1 MGARAADNG
10 IVQIVQEAL
19 QARWSELTDR
29 WPTLNLDVA
38 DVASALQS
46 RGVDDLEGVHWAE
59 LVLAW
64 ACGKGH
70 PIALKIFEAEFIS
83 RTDAVLRRLDSDPA
97 FVDEAQQRLRARLLV
112 SDGETA
118 PRVAAYA
125 GRGPLIGWVRVAAAR
140 VGLGFLRETKRGEKR
155 DELLWA
161 DAVLFPGGAP
171 TDLEYLK
178 QRYASVLTKG
188 LKQACAELEDRER
201 AVLRMY
207 FVEGLNIDKIGV
219 VYGVHR
225 ATVARWI
232 SKTKASLTERMHA
245 VMVAQAAI
253 PPEELESIDR
263 LVRSQLEISLGG
275 LLGEPDAP

>member
-1 MGARAADNG
+1 MAA
-10 IVQIVQEAL
+10 
-19 QARWSELTDR
+19 ELER
-29 WPTLNLDVA
+29 REIA
-38 DVASALQS
+38 DLS
-46 RGVDDLEGVHWAE
+46 GVHWVE

-64 ACGKGH
+64 ACGQGR
-70 PIALKIFEAEFIS
+70 PTALKIFEAEFIS
-83 RTDAVLRRLDSDPA
+83 RTDAVLRRLDSDLA

-112 SDGETA
+112 SAGEGP

-125 GRGPLIGWVRVAAAR
+125 GRGPLIGWVRVAASR
-140 VGLGFLRETKRGEKR
+140 VGLGLLRETKRSEKR

-178 QRYASVLTKG
+178 QRYASALSDG
-188 LKQACAELEDRER
+188 LKQACAQLEDRER

-232 SKTKASLTERMHA
+232 GKTKAALTERMHE

-253 PPEELESIDR
+253 PREELQSIDR

-275 LLGEPDAP
+275 LLGESDPP